1 MSIKNYILS
10 RSNSFQYYKNNNIKL
25 NNDVDNLKK
34 QLETCRKTNNLFV
47 ESINEVISSG
57 IERFCLYVIRRFHF
71 SQFLMVGNM
80 HYVLIAILLK
90 GQDFFFIIL
99 KKIMVISLI

>member
-25 NNDVDNLKK
+25 NNNVDNLKK

-57 IERFCLYVIRRFHF
+57 
-71 SQFLMVGNM
+71 
-80 HYVLIAILLK
+80 
-90 GQDFFFIIL
+90 
-99 KKIMVISLI
+99 